1 MAANPV
7 QAVTQSGEPVLVLR
21 EGRTQSKG
29 RQAMENN
36 ISAARM
42 ICEIVRTSLGPHG
55 MDKLLLS
62 DQDIATITNDG
73 ATMLKEMNIQ
83 HPAAKILVDV
93 SKATDSGVGDGTTS
107 AVVLAGALLERAD
120 ELLKRGLHPIVVVS
134 GYRRA
139 ARKAEEI
146 LESIAERV
154 EPKDREALVRVAT
167 TSMQSKIIA
176 TNAAR
181 IASVVVDAVLAVATE
196 QKNGRYRVDVKN
208 IKVEKKQGGSMA
220 DTELVRGIV
229 LDQKIVHSGMPR
241 RVEGA
246 RIALVNK
253 PFEIEAGRF
262 NSMISITD
270 ASQVPKFLEEQTAMY
285 RQMVE
290 RLKAVGANVLICQ
303 KAIDEMAQ
311 HFMSS
316 AGILAVQKS
325 WEYEGP
331 NISRATGA
339 RMVTHLDD
347 LTEKDLGYADVVEE
361 VKVDADMMLF
371 IRGAKNPKSTTILAR
386 GANKKVAEEAERSIH
401 DAIMVVRDLMQEPYV
416 VVGGGAVEAEV
427 ACQLARW
434 ANQVEGKDQ
443 LAADKYAEAL
453 EQIPTILAQNA
464 GLDPISVMAELRAKH
479 AEGGEGR
486 WYGVPASGKKIRDLR
501 AEAVFEPLMVKQQV
515 LRSATEA
522 VCMLLRIDNIIA
534 MPPRKT
540 PHQGEKDREQA
551 IKEGQRPVAPPS
563 SLATQL

>member
-1 MAANPV
+1 
-7 QAVTQSGEPVLVLR
+7 
-21 EGRTQSKG
+21 
-29 RQAMENN
+29 MENN
-36 ISAARM
+36 IAAARLV
-42 ICEIVRTSLGPHG
+42 CEIVRTSLGPHG
-55 MDKLLLS
+55 MDKLLIS

-83 HPAAKILVDV
+83 HPAAKILIEV

-120 ELLKRGLHPIVVVS
+120 ELLLRGLHPTVVVS
-134 GYRRA
+134 GFRQA

-146 LESIAERV
+146 LEGLAERV
-154 EPKDREALVRVAT
+154 QPDDREALLRVAT

-176 TNAAR
+176 ASAAR
-181 IASVVVDAVLAVATE
+181 IASIVVDAAMGVATM
-196 QKNGRYRVDVKN
+196 QKDGTYRVDVKN
-208 IKVEKKQGGSMA
+208 VKVEKKQGGSAA

-253 PFEIEAGRF
+253 PFEVEKGQF
-262 NSMISITD
+262 NSMITITE
-270 ASQVPKFLEEQTAMY
+270 ASQVPKFVEEQVEMY
-285 RQMVE
+285 RAMVE
-290 RLKAVGANVLICQ
+290 KLRKVGANVLICQ
-303 KAIDEMAQ
+303 KSIDEMAQ
-311 HFMSS
+311 HFMAR

-331 NISRATGA
+331 NIARATGA

-347 LTEKDLGYADVVEE
+347 LKEKDLGYADVVEE
-361 VKVDADMMLF
+361 RKVDTDMMLF
-371 IRGAKNPKSTTILAR
+371 ISGAKNPKSITILAR

-401 DAIMVVRDLMQEPYV
+401 DALMVVRDLMQQPRV

-427 ACQLARW
+427 AYRLTEW
-434 ANQVEGKDQ
+434 SSHVEGKDQ
-443 LAADKYAEAL
+443 FAAEKYAEAL

-464 GLDPISVMAELRAKH
+464 GLDPVNTMAELRAKH
-479 AEGGEGR
+479 AEGGDGR
-486 WYGVPASGKKIRDLR
+486 WYGVPASGKRVRDLR
-501 AEAVFEPLMVKQQV
+501 AEAVFEPLVVKQQI

-534 MPPRKT
+534 TPPAKR
-540 PHQGEKDREQA
+540 PHAGEAERAQA
-551 IKEGQRPVAPPS
+551 RKEGFHELTPPS
-563 SLATQL
+563 DLATQV